1 MTRLRQTDP
10 KTLLPERNLT
20 TSTETNANAIY
31 DVHLFPVFR
40 LKVPSVEAP
49 SHREAITRAV
59 CQIAEDLTQ
68 RFPDDDGE
76 YAEEFS
82 HYLVEV
88 VGDEERRQSQSFYS
102 QDEPLVANL
111 RRLVNWYDAR
121 RDNAGELAEII
132 NDARDVLKFA
142 V

>member
-1 MTRLRQTDP
+1 M
-10 KTLLPERNLT
+10 
-20 TSTETNANAIY
+20 STETNENAMY
-31 DVHLFPVFR
+31 DVHLFPVVR
-40 LKVPSVEAP
+40 LKVPNVEAP
-49 SHREAITRAV
+49 SHREAITQAR

-88 VGDEERRQSQSFYS
+88 VGDEERLQSQSFYS

-121 RDNAGELAEII
+121 RGDVGELAEII
-132 NDARDVLKFA
+132 DDARDVLKFA

>member
-1 MTRLRQTDP
+1 M
-10 KTLLPERNLT
+10 
-20 TSTETNANAIY
+20 STETNANTMY
-31 DVHLFPVFR
+31 DVHLFPVVR
-40 LKVPSVEAP
+40 LKVPNVEAP
-49 SHREAITRAV
+49 SHREAITWAR
-59 CQIAEDLTQ
+59 CQIAENLTQ
-68 RFPDDDGE
+68 RCPDDAGE

-82 HYLVEV
+82 HYLVDV

>member
-1 MTRLRQTDP
+1 M
-10 KTLLPERNLT
+10 
-20 TSTETNANAIY
+20 STETNANAIY
-31 DVHLFPVFR
+31 DVHLFPVVR
-40 LKVPSVEAP
+40 LKVPNVEAP
-49 SHREAITRAV
+49 SHREAIARAR

-88 VGDEERRQSQSFYS
+88 VGDEKRLQTQAFYS

>member
-1 MTRLRQTDP
+1 M
-10 KTLLPERNLT
+10 
-20 TSTETNANAIY
+20 SAETNANAMY
-31 DVHLFPVFR
+31 DVHLFPVVR
-40 LKVPSVEAP
+40 LKVSSVEAP

-59 CQIAEDLTQ
+59 RQIADDLTQ

-82 HYLVEV
+82 HYLVEL

-132 NDARDVLKFA
+132 NDAREVLKFA

>member
-1 MTRLRQTDP
+1 M
-10 KTLLPERNLT
+10 
-20 TSTETNANAIY
+20 STETNANTMY
-31 DVHLFPVFR
+31 DVHLFPVVR
-40 LKVPSVEAP
+40 LKVPNVEAP
-49 SHREAITRAV
+49 SHREAITWAR

-68 RFPDDDGE
+68 RIPDDDGE

-88 VGDEERRQSQSFYS
+88 VGDEERLQSQSFYS

-132 NDARDVLKFA
+132 SDARDVLKFT

>member
-1 MTRLRQTDP
+1 M
-10 KTLLPERNLT
+10 
-20 TSTETNANAIY
+20 STETNANTMY
-31 DVHLFPVFR
+31 DVHLFPVVR
-40 LKVPSVEAP
+40 LKISNVKAS
-49 SHREAITRAV
+49 SHAEAITRAIEQV
-59 CQIAEDLTQ
+59 GDELAD

-88 VGDEERRQSQSFYS
+88 VGDEERLQSQSFYS

-132 NDARDVLKFA
+132 NDAREVLKFA

>member
-1 MTRLRQTDP
+1 M
-10 KTLLPERNLT
+10 
-20 TSTETNANAIY
+20 Y
-31 DVHLFPVFR
+31 DVHLFPVVR

-49 SHREAITRAV
+49 SHREAITRAR
-59 CQIAEDLTQ
+59 CQIAENLTQ

-121 RDNAGELAEII
+121 RGNAGELAEII

>member
-1 MTRLRQTDP
+1 M
-10 KTLLPERNLT
+10 
-20 TSTETNANAIY
+20 Y
-31 DVHLFPVFR
+31 DVHLFPVVR
-40 LKVPSVEAP
+40 LKVSNVEAP
-49 SHREAITRAV
+49 SHREAIARAR
-59 CQIAEDLTQ
+59 CQIATDLTQ

-88 VGDEERRQSQSFYS
+88 VGDEKRLQSQSFYS

-111 RRLVNWYDAR
+111 KRLVNWYDAR
-121 RDNAGELAEII
+121 RNNTSELAEII
-132 NDARDVLKFA
+132 DDARDVLKFA